1 MFDRHPPQAPTSK
14 LMAADSKFILDLTT
28 VLGTSAIG
36 GYLANRLRQ
45 PVLLGYLASGSIIGP
60 YGLKWLSDVETVNAL
75 ATIGVAFLLF
85 ALGVEFSIAE
95 LKRVKD
101 IALKGSLLQ
110 IGGTIALVALCSSIL
125 GWVESIPQAIFLGAI
140 LSLSST
146 AVVLKTLTERGET
159 NTLHGQVMLAI
170 LIVQD
175 LALGLM
181 LAVLPALSEPE
192 NLLFSLSAAIFKAIV
207 FFGCAFALGKWMIPG
222 LIGNIAKTESGELFL
237 LVVIALCLGVA
248 LITAKLGLSIEMGA
262 FVAGLMISE
271 IDYAD
276 QALSKILPLR
286 DTFASVFF
294 ASIGMLIDPET
305 LIDNF
310 GTILGLVVLV
320 MLGKAILVLPIVLKF
335 GYSFKTAVI
344 ASLGLNQIG
353 EFSFVLALVGQ
364 KSGFLTQEEYLL
376 LLGTTAIT
384 LVLTPIGLKWSP
396 KIADWLG
403 KQPLLS
409 GYLNRFRSVKEI
421 AIPEGLRDRVIV
433 AGYGRVG
440 QVVVNILRDRG
451 YPVLVIENSEAAIKK
466 LRQEGIPYIFGDGDS
481 ELVLEK
487 AHLELAKAL
496 AIALPDPAST
506 RLLLKRAL
514 EFAPQ
519 LDVVA
524 RSHENSEI
532 DLLTQLGAWEVVQPE
547 FEAALEMGAHMLA
560 TLGENPAAIGEMVQ
574 TLRKNRYSRVRS
586 DATVEVR
593 PKDLT
598 EITQE
603 LNNEWIAIKSTSPL
617 IDKTLAEADIRNLT
631 GVTVMAIRRR
641 DSVRYYPSA
650 TTQLQVE
657 DTVLV
662 VGKPEEVAAFHD
674 LTSGRRPIG
683 QGNNRWVTLSGESP
697 LVGRQRRD
705 LESEYDVIVQAL
717 RRHGK
722 LYRQVEESVNFLAE
736 DCLLLSGDRDRLEG
750 VKNLAQL

>member
-1 MFDRHPPQAPTSK
+1 
-14 LMAADSKFILDLTT
+14 MASDPKFILDLTT
-28 VLGTSAIG
+28 VLGSSAVG

-45 PVLLGYLASGSIIGP
+45 PVLLGYLASGLIVGP
-60 YGLKWLSDVETVNAL
+60 YGFQLLKDVETVNAL
-75 ATIGVAFLLF
+75 AEIGVAFLLF

-95 LKRVKD
+95 LRRVKD
-101 IALKGSLLQ
+101 IALKGSVLQ
-110 IGGTIALVALCSSIL
+110 IGGTIALVAIVSSLI
-125 GWVESIPQAIFLGAI
+125 GWVENIPQAIFLGAI

-181 LAVLPALSEPE
+181 LAILPALNDPE
-192 NLLFSLSAAIFKAIV
+192 NLLFSIGSAMLKAIV
-207 FFGCAFALGKWMIPG
+207 FFTVAFALGKWVIPG
-222 LIGNIAKTESGELFL
+222 LIGNIAKTESSELFL

-248 LITAKLGLSIEMGA
+248 LVTAQLGLSIEMGA

-294 ASIGMLIDPET
+294 ASIGMLIDPQT
-305 LIDNF
+305 LLNNF
-310 GTILGLVVLV
+310 GVILGLVAIV
-320 MLGKAILVLPIVLKF
+320 MFGKALIILPIVLKF

-344 ASLGLNQIG
+344 ASFGLNQIG
-353 EFSFVLALVGQ
+353 EFSFVLALVG
-364 KSGFLTQEEYLL
+364 KELEFITQEKYLL

-384 LVLTPIGLKWSP
+384 LVLTPVGLKWAP
-396 KIADWLG
+396 FFADWLV

-409 GYLNRFRSVKEI
+409 GYLNRFRSTKELS
-421 AIPEGLRDRVIV
+421 IPETIRDHVVV

-440 QVVVNILRDRG
+440 KVVVNILRDRG
-451 YPVLVIENSEAAIKK
+451 YQVLVVENSEAAIKK

-487 AHLELAKAL
+487 AHLEKAKAL

-506 RLLLKRAL
+506 RLLLKLAL
-514 EFAPQ
+514 EFAPE
-519 LDVVA
+519 LDIVA

-532 DLLTQLGAWEVVQPE
+532 DLLTQLGAREVVQPE

-560 TLGENPAAIGEMVQ
+560 TLGEKTSAIGSIVQ
-574 TLRKNRYSRVRS
+574 TLRTNRYSSVRS
-586 DATVEVR
+586 DATIADR

-603 LNNEWIAIKSTSPL
+603 LNNEWIALKPASPL
-617 IDKTLAEADIRNLT
+617 VEKTLAEADIRNLT
-631 GVTVMAIRRR
+631 GVTVMAIRRG
-641 DSVRYYPSA
+641 DNIQYYPSA
-650 TTQLQVE
+650 QTKLKVE

-674 LTSGRRPIG
+674 LTSGLGILG
-683 QGNNRWVTLSGESP
+683 TGYNRWVTLTEESK
-697 LVGRQRRD
+697 LVGCHPKD
-705 LESEYDVIVQAL
+705 VESQYDVNIQAI

-722 LYRQVEESVNFLAE
+722 LYYGIDNSAKLLAKDCVLFSGSRPQIESI
-736 DCLLLSGDRDRLEG
+736 
-750 VKNLAQL
+750 KNGLNLRCIGLKN